1 MKALPAS
8 RSARARDQNRRQS
21 YARAHA
27 AIRAMT
33 LEAWANAL
41 GMLGTLGIA
50 VPAIKAARIVRLVR
64 RGELA
69 QRTIPQEQT
78 QLMGWI
84 TALNEDLRNAK
95 DAWNI
100 VDTSCLFG
108 GLFLTFIAYLLSFL
122 GQVLK

>member
-1 MKALPAS
+1 
-8 RSARARDQNRRQS
+8 
-21 YARAHA
+21 
-27 AIRAMT
+27 MT
-33 LEAWANAL
+33 LEAWATAL

-69 QRTIPQEQT
+69 QQTIPKEQT

-95 DAWNI
+95 DAWNA
-100 VDTSCLFG
+100 VDAWCLFG
-108 GLFLTFIAYLLSFL
+108 GLFLTFLADLLPFL
-122 GQVLK
+122 GHVLKG